1 MLTRVQILGS
11 LRKLG
16 AELGRQGLQGEILLT
31 GGAAM
36 CLVHSARDMTK
47 DIDALY
53 EPKEEIN
60 HLAQRI
66 AEEEGLPEDWL
77 NDSVK
82 GFVSADAPTED
93 FMALDGLKITTV
105 SPEYLLAMKLMSA
118 RYGEK
123 DSEDILFLMKKL
135 GINTVEAAGE
145 VVTKFYPANRILP
158 KTMYMIEECIERL
171 QGPTREPN
179 LDQQNF

>member
-1 MLTRVQILGS
+1 MLSKECILEN
-11 LRKLG
+11 LKNLG
-16 AELGRQGLQGEILLT
+16 EELKRQGLQGEILLT

-53 EPKEEIN
+53 EPKEIIN
-60 HLAQRI
+60 RLVSQI
-66 AEEEGLPEDWL
+66 AESENLPPDWL

-82 GFVSADAPTED
+82 GFVVENAPTED
-93 FMALDGLKITTV
+93 FMTLDGLKITVV

-123 DSEDILFLMKKL
+123 DMDDILFLMEKL
-135 GINTVEAAGE
+135 EIATSDAACE
-145 VVTKFYPANRILP
+145 VVAKFYPTNRILP
-158 KTMYMIEECIERL
+158 KTMYVIEECIEQL
-171 QGPTREPN
+171 HGPTQE
-179 LDQQNF
+179 QEMT